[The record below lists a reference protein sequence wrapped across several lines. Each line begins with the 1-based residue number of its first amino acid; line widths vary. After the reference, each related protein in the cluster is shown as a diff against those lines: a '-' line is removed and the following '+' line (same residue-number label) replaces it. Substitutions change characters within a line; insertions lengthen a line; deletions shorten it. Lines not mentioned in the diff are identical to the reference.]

1 MKRLC
6 VVIPV
11 LAFVVVTPRTV
22 LADEPIRTDQPLDAM
37 AETAEK
43 QAESA
48 PERTAPVDPPSPQRA
63 YVAPGETERPHEPDE
78 TIPYVLAKPN
88 TWFRFGLATR
98 VGYASNEGLDP
109 FTKTDV
115 IGQVSLEVSRTL
127 LSKGKTSMSL
137 GLGWDFGGKATTARG
152 ATSEMTA
159 HRVVV
164 PIEGR
169 YHLFPWLYGF
179 AKVAPGV
186 SLLDLTV
193 KDTSAPTAL
202 SDLRPG
208 FALDASAG
216 ASFLVI
222 GHGAPERKRVRIW
235 ATPELGYGWTTS
247 SRPNLT
253 TDSREEV
260 LGREEGASMAPVAVR
275 GFFFRI
281 GVGLTY

>member
-6 VVIPV
+6 PLVPA
-11 LAFVVVTPRTV
+11 LAFVVASSRPAF
-22 LADEPIRTDQPLDAM
+22 ADEPLRTDEPAASEV
-37 AETAEK
+37 AETK
-43 QAESA
+43 PEST
-48 PERTAPVDPPSPQRA
+48 PERAAPVDAPLARQA
-63 YVAPGETERPHEPDE
+63 YVAPGEPGPREPDE
-78 TIPYVLAKPN
+78 AMPYVPAKPN
-88 TWFRFGLATR
+88 TWFRFGLGVR

-109 FTKTDV
+109 FTKTDA
-115 IGQVSLEVSRTL
+115 IGQVSLEASRTL
-127 LSKGKTSMSL
+127 LSKGKTSLSL

-152 ATSEMTA
+152 VTSEMTA

-193 KDTSAPTAL
+193 KDTSAPTPL

-222 GHGAPERKRVRIW
+222 GHGAPDRKRVRIW

-253 TDSREEV
+253 TDSREDV
-260 LGREEGASMAPVAVR
+260 LGREEGTNMAPVAVR